1 MQTLIGNVIGFKFP
15 SLEANQEKLERVKED
30 LDRLRGIDHSI
41 GGMRWHEV
49 DATTVETTTETETET
64 EAESEESEPHTQVVD
79 KIKEAAS
86 DVTEK
91 SSRQKRLESL
101 LDRTKKEKV
110 KEPENQTQFD
120 QTIVK
125 SERVTLQPEAEEFIE
140 AMDQKND
147 DQLAPQYSTMGDKI
161 ELIG

>member
-1 MQTLIGNVIGFKFP
+1 M
-15 SLEANQEKLERVKED
+15 
-30 LDRLRGIDHSI
+30 
-41 GGMRWHEV
+41 
-49 DATTVETTTETETET
+49 ETTTETETET